1 MEARRLLVTGG
12 TGLLG
17 APVLRFA
24 RSSFEV
30 YSAARETR
38 TQGTDGVQFV
48 PCDLLAPG
56 APVRLIRDVRPT
68 HLAHLAW
75 VSSSAELWHGS
86 VNRDWARASRELLT
100 AFAHT
105 GGRRAVL
112 AGSCAE
118 YDWAQPAPFVEYAT
132 PERPH
137 TAYGAAKLEFGN
149 WAEAFGRANG
159 IGVVRARV
167 FNVYGPNERPERLV
181 PSVVRALLAHEHVA
195 CTDGTQVRDYLHTD
209 DVARALLALAETG
222 PVGVVNV
229 GAGAGVAVKALVEHV
244 AAHCGHPE
252 LVLFGARAPAA
263 GEPPTV
269 VAHTGRLRSTGWC
282 PLVPL
287 AEGVRDTVAWWR
299 ARSAARAARA

>member
-30 YSAARETR
+30 YSSARVLR
-38 TQGTDGVQFV
+38 TQQQDGVQFV
-48 PCDLLAPG
+48 PCDLLTPG
-56 APVRLIRDVRPT
+56 APERLIRDVRPT

-75 VSSSAELWHGS
+75 VSSPADLWHGS

-100 AFAHT
+100 AFART
-105 GGRRAVL
+105 GGHRAVL

-118 YDWAQPAPFVEYAT
+118 YDWGQPAPFIEYVTA
-132 PERPH
+132 ERPH

-149 WAEAFGRANG
+149 WAEAFGRTHG

-167 FNVYGPNERPERLV
+167 FNVYGPNERAERLV
-181 PSVVRALLAHEHVA
+181 PSVVRALLACEPVA
-195 CTDGTQVRDYLHTD
+195 CTDGTQVRDYLHAD
-209 DVARALLALAETG
+209 DVARALLVLAEAG

-229 GAGAGVAVKALVEHV
+229 GAGTGVAVKTLVEHV
-244 AAHCGHPE
+244 AGHCGHPE
-252 LVLFGARAPAA
+252 LVRFGARAPAI
-263 GEPPTV
+263 GEPPVV
-269 VAHTGRLRSTGWC
+269 VAHTARLRSTGWC
-282 PLVPL
+282 PSVPL

-299 ARSAARAARA
+299 ARSAASGARA